1 MRASLLSLRTAAWPL
16 ILCLTLTGCAIR
28 GPATQPGIAMPAAW
42 GTPGAEAASM
52 DGSWWRSFG
61 AAPLLDLI
69 DEALAANPDLAQT
82 AERVVQA
89 ELQLRSAGA
98 SLFPSVN
105 AAAGTSARRS
115 DGGPGPSTRSES
127 TSASLS
133 VNYEVD
139 LWGRLAALR
148 RSARA
153 GVEASRF
160 DLDSARLSLA
170 AGVAQTWFQALA
182 LRVRLDIARENLAL
196 AERLLAIVEVRYR
209 NGAASA
215 LDLSRQRTTVL
226 GQRAALL
233 PLQEQLR
240 QTEGALALLLGRAPQ
255 GFAAPEAD
263 FNALALPEVAP
274 GLPSGLLAR
283 RPDLAAAEARLAA
296 ADADVDAAR
305 AALLPSFELSGSAGL
320 ASTALLSLSNPVGTA
335 TLAASI
341 AQTLFDGGRRQV
353 QVDLSESQRR
363 ALVEGYRAAV
373 LSALQEVE
381 VALTQ
386 TARFREQE
394 RVQQGLVDE
403 ARRTLALA
411 ERRYREGVDDLA
423 TLLDAQRTLFTVQDN
438 LVQTRLARLGAAL
451 DLFKALGGGW
461 ERPPRAAPTGS

>member
-1 MRASLLSLRTAAWPL
+1 MSAPLLSLRAAAWPL
-16 ILCLTLTGCAIR
+16 IASLALTGCAAP
-28 GPATQPGIAMPAAW
+28 GPATRPAVPLPTAW
-42 GTPGAEAASM
+42 TTPVAPTAPLEGT
-52 DGSWWRSFG
+52 WWRGFG
-61 AAPLLDLI
+61 SAPLLDLI

-89 ELQLRSAGA
+89 ELNLRSAGA
-98 SLFPSVN
+98 SLFPAVT
-105 AAAGTSARRS
+105 AGAGSSARRS
-115 DGGPGPSTRSES
+115 DGGPGPSSRGES

-133 VNYEVD
+133 VSYEVD
-139 LWGRLAALR
+139 LWGRLAAGR
-148 RSARA
+148 RSAQA
-153 GVEASRF
+153 GVQASRF
-160 DLDSARLSLA
+160 DLDGARLSLA
-170 AGVAQTWFQALA
+170 AGVAQAWFQTLA
-182 LRVRLDIARENLAL
+182 LRVRQEIARENLAL

-226 GQRAALL
+226 NQRAALL

-255 GFAAPEAD
+255 GYAVPEAD
-263 FNALALPEVAP
+263 FAALALPEVAP
-274 GLPSGLLAR
+274 GLPSELLVR

-320 ASTALLSLSNPVGTA
+320 ASTALLSLSNPVSTA

-353 QVDLSESQRR
+353 QVELSESQRR
-363 ALVEGYRAAV
+363 QLVEGYRAAV
-373 LSALQEVE
+373 LSALQDVE
-381 VALTQ
+381 VALAQ
-386 TARFREQE
+386 AARYREQE
-394 RVQQGLVDE
+394 QAQQTIREE
-403 ARRTLALA
+403 AQRALQLA

-423 TLLDAQRTLFTVQDN
+423 TLLDAQRTLFAAQDN
-438 LVQTRLARLGAAL
+438 LAQTRLARLTAAL

-461 ERPPRAAPTGS
+461 EQSR

>member
-1 MRASLLSLRTAAWPL
+1 MRPSSLSLRIAAWPL
-16 ILCLTLTGCAIR
+16 VLFLALAGCAIQ
-28 GPATQPGIAMPAAW
+28 GPATRPEVAMPAAW
-42 GTPGAEAASM
+42 TTPATEAASM
-52 DGSWWRSFG
+52 EGSWWRSFG

-89 ELQLRSAGA
+89 ELSLRTAGA
-98 SLFPSVN
+98 SLFPSVS
-105 AAAGTSARRS
+105 AGASTSARRS
-115 DGGPGPSTRSES
+115 DGGEGPSTRSES

-139 LWGRLAALR
+139 LWGRLAAGR

-170 AGVAQTWFQALA
+170 AGVAQAWFQSLA

-226 GQRAALL
+226 SQRAAQL
-233 PLQEQLR
+233 PLQEQQR

-255 GFAAPEAD
+255 GFGAPQAS
-263 FNALALPEVAP
+263 FTALAIPEVAP
-274 GLPSGLLAR
+274 GLPSELLAR

-320 ASTALLSLSNPVGTA
+320 ASTALLSLSNPVSTA

-353 QVDLSESQRR
+353 QVELSESQRR
-363 ALVEGYRAAV
+363 QLVDGYRSAV
-373 LSALQEVE
+373 LASLQEVE

-386 TARFREQE
+386 AARYREQE
-394 RVQQGLVDE
+394 TTQQSILDE
-403 ARRTLALA
+403 AQRALQLA

-423 TLLDAQRTLFTVQDN
+423 TLLDAQRTLFSAQDN
-438 LVQTRLARLGAAL
+438 LAQTRLARLTAAL

-461 ERPPRAAPTGS
+461 SREPAGS